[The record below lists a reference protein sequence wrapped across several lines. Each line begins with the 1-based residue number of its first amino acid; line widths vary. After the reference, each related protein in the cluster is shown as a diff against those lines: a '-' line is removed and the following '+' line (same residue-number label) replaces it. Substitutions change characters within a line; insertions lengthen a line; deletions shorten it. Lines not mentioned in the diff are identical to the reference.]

1 MLRQWLPRGSFFL
14 FLLALGHFVVDMH
27 SGALPILFP
36 HLQESYAL
44 SYAQVGTLML
54 LSQITSSVIQPIFGF
69 TSDRLSSKWMLPASL
84 IATTL
89 GLVMVGTANTYA
101 TVAMAVMVMGLG
113 IAAFHPEASKVVYHV
128 GGEQKGKAMSF
139 FALGGNAGLAVG
151 PTLMAVGLL
160 FGKQLGVLLFLPA
173 ALVTA
178 VLFMRSLRA
187 MYSGWGDPNEP
198 APSSESGGG
207 EDDEPSL
214 GSEGLSGAGTGR
226 GSRRNLG
233 LSRRERRRAVALLLV
248 VIFLRSGAHSSLLTF
263 VPLYFT
269 NFLGNPTAYSS
280 LGLTVF
286 LLAGALGTAVG
297 GAVGDRQGP
306 RRVVIIS
313 LLLSAPLI
321 ALIPLGVSGMF
332 PIVLLGAIGFT
343 LVSSWAVTTVM
354 GQDLLPE
361 SVGLA
366 SGLTLGFSVGTGG
379 FTVTLLGWVGD
390 LWGLPVAFAAIAA
403 LAVLGGAISLAL
415 PRDRRNVSAPAGVS
429 LS

>member
-1 MLRQWLPRGSFFL
+1 
-14 FLLALGHFVVDMH
+14 
-27 SGALPILFP
+27 
-36 HLQESYAL
+36 
-44 SYAQVGTLML
+44 
-54 LSQITSSVIQPIFGF
+54 
-69 TSDRLSSKWMLPASL
+69 
-84 IATTL
+84 
-89 GLVMVGTANTYA
+89 
-101 TVAMAVMVMGLG
+101 
-113 IAAFHPEASKVVYHV
+113 
-128 GGEQKGKAMSF
+128 MSF

-207 EDDEPSL
+207 EDDELAL
-214 GSEGLSGAGTGR
+214 GSEGQSGAGTGR

-269 NFLGNPTAYSS
+269 NFLGNPTASSS